1 MQPLCEDRKG
11 YNRVHIYR
19 EMLMKKL
26 FEEFK
31 SFIMKGNALDLA
43 IGVIIGSAFGSVVN
57 GVVNDLLMPPLG
69 LLLGNVNF
77 SDLYIQL
84 NRKAVELAPQT
95 TLAAA
100 KEQGAVV
107 LAYGNFITTILNFV
121 IIAFC
126 VFLLVKGIQK
136 LRDSALKKKDEI
148 AEPVEPTEKL
158 CPFCQTSIP
167 VKAVRCPNCTSELA

>member
-1 MQPLCEDRKG
+1 
-11 YNRVHIYR
+11 
-19 EMLMKKL
+19 MKKL

-136 LRDSALKKKDEI
+136 LKGSASKLKKDE
-148 AEPVEPTEKL
+148 ASEPVEPTEKL

>member
-1 MQPLCEDRKG
+1 
-11 YNRVHIYR
+11 
-19 EMLMKKL
+19 MKKFL
-26 FEEFK
+26 EEFK
-31 SFIMKGNALDLA
+31 GFVVKGNALDLA
-43 IGVIIGSAFGSVVN
+43 IGVIVGGAFGSVVN
-57 GVVNDLLMPPLG
+57 GLVNDLLMPPLG

-84 NRKAVELAPQT
+84 NRKAVVLAPHT

-107 LAYGNFITTILNFV
+107 LAYGNFLTTILNFV
-121 IIAFC
+121 IIAFG

-136 LRDSALKKKDEI
+136 LKLSASILKKDEST
-148 AEPVEPTEKL
+148 ATAEPTEKL

-167 VKAVRCPNCTSELA
+167 VKAIRCPNCTSELAE